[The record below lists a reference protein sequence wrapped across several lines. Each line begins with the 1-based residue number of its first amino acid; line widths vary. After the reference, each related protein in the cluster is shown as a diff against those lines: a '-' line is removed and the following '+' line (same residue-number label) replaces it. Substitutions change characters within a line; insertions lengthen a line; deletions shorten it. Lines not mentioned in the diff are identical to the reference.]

1 MTHIKVCLC
10 VCEIEGSIKVFVC
23 VREKLQVILSC
34 AYFRFAKSQT
44 KLGRMTKSKS
54 G

>member
-1 MTHIKVCLC
+1 MCVC
-10 VCEIEGSIKVFVC
+10 VCEIEGTIKMCLYVC
-23 VREKLQVILSC
+23 ERNYRLLGQ